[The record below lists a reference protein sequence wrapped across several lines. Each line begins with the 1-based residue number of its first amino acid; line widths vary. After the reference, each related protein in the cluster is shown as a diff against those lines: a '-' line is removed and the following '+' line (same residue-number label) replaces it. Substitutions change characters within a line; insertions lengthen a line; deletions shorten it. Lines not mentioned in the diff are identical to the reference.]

1 MTTVFTDSGVR
12 VYQAATL
19 KSGLKLYA
27 ATGIK
32 PNRAWTPSAM
42 LKTASAITGK
52 AYKRGQY
59 AAAIADLESWIADQT
74 ARAVGHRLEQVYP
87 LGYRSTDNEA

>member
-1 MTTVFTDSGVR
+1 MTIVFTDSGVR
-12 VYQAATL
+12 VYQAAAI

-27 ATGIK
+27 NTGMK

-42 LKTASAITGK
+42 LKTASTITGK

-59 AAAIADLESWIADQT
+59 AAAIADLDSWIAAQT
-74 ARAVGHRLEQVYP
+74 CQAATRQCATSDL
-87 LGYRSTDNEA
+87 S

>member
-1 MTTVFTDSGVR
+1 MIVTGTGIR
-12 VYQAATL
+12 VYQAAAI

-27 ATGIK
+27 NTGMK

-52 AYKRGQY
+52 PYKRGQY
-59 AAAIADLESWIADQT
+59 AVAIADLESWIAAQT
-74 ARAVGHRLEQVYP
+74 CQAATRQCGTSDL
-87 LGYRSTDNEA
+87 S